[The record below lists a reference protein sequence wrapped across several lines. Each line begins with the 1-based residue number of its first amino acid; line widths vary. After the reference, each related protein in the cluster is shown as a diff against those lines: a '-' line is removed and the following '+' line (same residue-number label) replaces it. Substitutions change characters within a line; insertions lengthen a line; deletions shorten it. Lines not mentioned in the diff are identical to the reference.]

1 MRQYIKS
8 IVIFVLLLQ
17 SASLWGKIVSHRISV
32 EAFNVVFQDSLEWA
46 DYYYNIHR
54 YQQAIPLYKKNL
66 DLEEGEEKARILKKL
81 ALSEAAI
88 EHPSKSVSYIH
99 EYLQF
104 EFQPS
109 FLLHEGFD
117 SIRET
122 EEFSEVSERVIPKIT
137 IWALLYF
144 FVALIGFY
152 VMGMLLLNK
161 KIDKGARILIAIF
174 VFIHSLFILNISIN
188 RANYLFELPHTYL
201 MSTWSSLLYGPL
213 LYFYFKRVSE
223 KYRFSLSDLWH
234 LLPTLLLA
242 VYLIPNV
249 YAFSSFEKVSLML
262 ARLQNGVSPGD
273 SGKLILLVTLKA
285 LSLAI
290 YAIFIHKI
298 LQKGKTSERL
308 KSKTR
313 LWQKNIYYIHVAY
326 VVTYVVYGISISAG
340 NPFPIFLHTPIIMMA
355 TMVVYVGYAANV
367 QPNVFSGVYTYTNRL
382 FPKYVKSGLTE
393 SLSIELKD
401 NLMRLFEVEKLY
413 RRNDINLDLVAQK
426 LDTTRHNASQIINE
440 HFKVSFHE
448 FVNNHR
454 IKEAKALL
462 KNNRTLNII
471 DIAYEVGYNN
481 KVTFNKAF
489 KKETQLTPTQYLGQ
503 LKKKTSPSLSEISH
517 Y

>member
-1 MRQYIKS
+1 M
-8 IVIFVLLLQ
+8 
-17 SASLWGKIVSHRISV
+17 
-32 EAFNVVFQDSLEWA
+32 
-46 DYYYNIHR
+46 
-54 YQQAIPLYKKNL
+54 
-66 DLEEGEEKARILKKL
+66 
-81 ALSEAAI
+81 
-88 EHPSKSVSYIH
+88 
-99 EYLQF
+99 
-104 EFQPS
+104 
-109 FLLHEGFD
+109 
-117 SIRET
+117 
-122 EEFSEVSERVIPKIT
+122 
-137 IWALLYF
+137 
-144 FVALIGFY
+144 
-152 VMGMLLLNK
+152 
-161 KIDKGARILIAIF
+161 
-174 VFIHSLFILNISIN
+174 
-188 RANYLFELPHTYL
+188 
-201 MSTWSSLLYGPL
+201 
-213 LYFYFKRVSE
+213 
-223 KYRFSLSDLWH
+223 
-234 LLPTLLLA
+234 
-242 VYLIPNV
+242 
-249 YAFSSFEKVSLML
+249 
-262 ARLQNGVSPGD
+262 
-273 SGKLILLVTLKA
+273 
-285 LSLAI
+285 SLAI